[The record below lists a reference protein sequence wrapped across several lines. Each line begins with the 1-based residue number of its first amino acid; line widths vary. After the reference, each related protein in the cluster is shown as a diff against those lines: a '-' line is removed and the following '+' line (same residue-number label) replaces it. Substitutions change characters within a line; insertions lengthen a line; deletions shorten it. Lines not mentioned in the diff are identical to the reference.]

1 MGKKAEHANKKIP
14 DVSGLVTTTV
24 LNLNIGSLYKKNTDY
39 VAKLSEIKKKK
50 LKHDYNNKYV
60 TTKKF
65 NRLLAENYTASLKQA
80 NLATKSDIDDF
91 VEKTGF
97 DDKLR
102 NLNKK
107 VTSNKKKQVEIK
119 KKLTDRT
126 KKLHKYQKKDILFCQ
141 VRCILKAVLPK
152 FLAL

>member
-24 LNLNIGSLYKKNTDY
+24 LNTNIGSLYKKKTDY

-107 VTSNKKKQVEIK
+107 VTSNKKNK
-119 KKLTDRT
+119 
-126 KKLHKYQKKDILFCQ
+126 
-141 VRCILKAVLPK
+141 
-152 FLAL
+152 

>member
-24 LNLNIGSLYKKNTDY
+24 LNTNIGSLYKKKKTDY

-126 KKLHKYQKKDILFCQ
+126 KKLHKYQKDILFC
-141 VRCILKAVLPK
+141 
-152 FLAL
+152 

>member
-1 MGKKAEHANKKIP
+1 M
-14 DVSGLVTTTV
+14 
-24 LNLNIGSLYKKNTDY
+24 
-39 VAKLSEIKKKK
+39 
-50 LKHDYNNKYV
+50 
-60 TTKKF
+60 
-65 NRLLAENYTASLKQA
+65 
-80 NLATKSDIDDF
+80 DDF

-152 FLAL
+152 CLAL